1 MNTQQCLVTPPL
13 DPHEGSRVH
22 GDAFDLQLRPF
33 VLGESLMGGAGEL
46 GEEVGAVVE
55 GSFDVFAADECYSL
69 SAGEAIIIPEHEPRR
84 WVCTSAAGLLYRAIV
99 RLGAVQEGAP

>member
-1 MNTQQCLVTPPL
+1 M
-13 DPHEGSRVH
+13 DPVEGSSVH

-33 VLGESLMGGAGEL
+33 ALGESVMGGVGDL

-69 SAGEAIIIPEHEPRR
+69 SAGEAIIIPPHEPRR
-84 WVCTSAAGLLYRAIV
+84 WVCTSAAGLLYRVIV
-99 RLGAVQEGAP
+99 RMGTVQEGVS